1 MAISRM
7 HHCVSPPSIQ
17 KQIVLD
23 AVIIIDQH
31 PRIAPR
37 AIADQSLKLKLHHRD
52 LLCHVFDLFLVLRYL
67 RTRYLELITT
77 TLIKLLSYR
86 LVFFVLVHCT
96 NAEICA
102 APKLLFEITSFNF
115 L

>member
-1 MAISRM
+1 M

-52 LLCHVFDLFLVLRYL
+52 LLSHVFDLFLVVRYL

-77 TLIKLLSYR
+77 TLIKPRSFR
-86 LVFFVLVHCT
+86 LVFFVLVHCP

-102 APKLLFEITSFNF
+102 APKLLLEITSFNF